1 MLCDIFLTLLC
12 YMRALCWRGWSSFR
26 LKPWAWLADRCPTKG
41 KRMIHCTNTQTN
53 ARHLFQESYV
63 VVLYTKNKTYIP
75 RMFFSYVCVVQW
87 YMETYLILNSSTRV
101 FVNQA
106 SYRFIDAIIFT
117 FSCQNPSAFSAKSSV
132 RTAFCFF
139 GDTVFRN
146 QKMLLLISFPLF
158 QKI

>member
-12 YMRALCWRGWSSFR
+12 YMRALCWRGWSSFC
-26 LKPWAWLADRCPTKG
+26 LKACAWLADRWPTRG

-63 VVLYTKNKTYIP
+63 LVVLYTKNKTYIP

-87 YMETYLILNSSTRV
+87 YMETYLIPNSSTRV

-139 GDTVFRN
+139 VDTPFRRCCYW
-146 QKMLLLISFPLF
+146 
-158 QKI
+158 